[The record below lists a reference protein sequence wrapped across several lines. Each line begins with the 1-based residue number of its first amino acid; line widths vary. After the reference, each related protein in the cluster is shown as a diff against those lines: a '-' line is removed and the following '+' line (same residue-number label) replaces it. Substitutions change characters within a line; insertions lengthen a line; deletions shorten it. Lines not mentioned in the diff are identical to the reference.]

1 MKVKLWHLSLF
12 ISCSS
17 ILYFLRLPL
26 SPVYIISPILIF
38 AYTLFL
44 FEIKTRK
51 DLLIFTSTIIFCGI
65 ILICQLMILSNY
77 GMLLNTILSLLIF
90 VFLYNALSSVSKD
103 EFERVVYLYVLFVC
117 LVCCIETIY
126 RLNNPLY
133 IEDSLLAVKDL
144 FIYPYKRNSIM
155 FVDSNYTAVLLLISL
170 VMFDNVLIKIKQH
183 KILYCFL
190 IVLLML
196 TFSRS
201 AIITFIFLKTVD
213 FIKGVRC
220 SILIKY
226 AFCTL
231 LICILMMSSLIILS
245 DFSLNHIND
254 GSLLSKFKLLE
265 MMYNIYEDNGLSF
278 IVFGGGI
285 GNSESLIGMGAHN
298 ILVLMFLEYGAIFY
312 IPLLFFILFS
322 LKYTKL
328 KLLKYW
334 VAMFI
339 SGMSLGFFLAFVFIP
354 VSFYMAS
361 TKYSRV

>member
-1 MKVKLWHLSLF
+1 
-12 ISCSS
+12 
-17 ILYFLRLPL
+17 
-26 SPVYIISPILIF
+26 
-38 AYTLFL
+38 
-44 FEIKTRK
+44 
-51 DLLIFTSTIIFCGI
+51 
-65 ILICQLMILSNY
+65 
-77 GMLLNTILSLLIF
+77 
-90 VFLYNALSSVSKD
+90 
-103 EFERVVYLYVLFVC
+103 
-117 LVCCIETIY
+117 
-126 RLNNPLY
+126 
-133 IEDSLLAVKDL
+133 
-144 FIYPYKRNSIM
+144 M